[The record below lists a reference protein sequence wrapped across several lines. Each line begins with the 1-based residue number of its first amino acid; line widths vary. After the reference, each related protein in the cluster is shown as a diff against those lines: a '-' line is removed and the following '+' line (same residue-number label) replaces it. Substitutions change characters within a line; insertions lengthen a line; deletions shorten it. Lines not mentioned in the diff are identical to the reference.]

1 MKLGRR
7 EGNPDSLFSKCSLK
21 LDLTRK
27 IFWEILLMEKILP
40 RLGCPKRIFNSSIK
54 TLSGIA
60 SGVGFF
66 PSTVSYEKT
75 GCALNVI

>member
-27 IFWEILLMEKILP
+27 IFWEI
-40 RLGCPKRIFNSSIK
+40 
-54 TLSGIA
+54 
-60 SGVGFF
+60 
-66 PSTVSYEKT
+66 SYEKKT